1 MIRIVFTSD
10 NHLNRYYAKMSRDQL
25 RERRKRIRQA
35 FRETID
41 FAIKNGAHF
50 YLHGGDLFDNPDP
63 GPGELAFVAREF
75 KRLQEH
81 GVKILAISGNH
92 DMPRYMGEGATPI
105 RIYQELDALRVFGK
119 RTEVEFETFD
129 IDGMTIA
136 IGGLAPDPRADPDTD
151 PLQDVEINP
160 PEADV
165 TLLLLHGGV
174 EDAVPPGFS
183 EGVFKKST
191 IAALKQIDYFL
202 VGDIHFT
209 NKMNVE
215 HATVLIPGSTE
226 RLTFGE
232 LKNEPGFYFIEL
244 DSANG
249 TQRPVKMTRKLIDP
263 QGMRRH
269 ELRCGN
275 LPPDAPTE
283 YVFEEI
289 RAVSQND
296 QLLQLRMEGIL
307 DREAYHKL
315 KFFDIWRLGTELN
328 FYFDLDKSGV
338 EIRSLAEDE
347 YGNVVPEERVDVER
361 ELERVADELFDTAE
375 DDDERHL
382 ILEART
388 RVVNLYRSKNE

>member
-10 NHLNRYYAKMSRDQL
+10 NHLNRYYAKMTRDQL
-25 RERRKRIRQA
+25 IERRRRIRQA
-35 FRETID
+35 FRETVD
-41 FAIKNGAHF
+41 FAIKQNAHF
-50 YLHGGDLFDNPDP
+50 YLHGGDLFDNPNP
-63 GPGELAFVAREF
+63 SPNELAFVAREF
-75 KRLQEH
+75 KRLQNH

-105 RIYQELDALRVFGK
+105 RIYQELDAAKVFGK
-119 RTEVEFETFD
+119 RTQVEFETYE
-129 IDGMTIA
+129 IDDKTIA
-136 IGGLAPDPRADPDTD
+136 IGGLAPDPRADAGTD
-151 PLQDVEINP
+151 SLEGIEISA

-165 TLLLLHGGV
+165 TILMLHGGV
-174 EDAVPPGFS
+174 EDAVPPGFE

-209 NKMNVE
+209 SKLSVE

-232 LKNEPGFYFIEL
+232 IKNEPGFYYLEL
-244 DSANG
+244 DG
-249 TQRPVKMTRKLIDP
+249 KKPVRMTRKLIEP

-275 LPPDAPTE
+275 LPADNPTE
-283 YVFEEI
+283 YIFEEI
-289 RAVSQND
+289 RSVSQSD

-315 KFFDIWRLGTELN
+315 KFFDIWRQGSELN
-328 FYFDLDKSGV
+328 FYFDLDKS
-338 EIRSLAEDE
+338 EIELRARGDDDM
-347 YGNVVPEERVDVER
+347 GNVVPEERVDVER
-361 ELERVADELFDTAE
+361 ELERVADDIFDTAE
-375 DDDERHL
+375 TDDDREL
-382 ILEART
+382 IQEART
-388 RVVNLYRSKNE
+388 RVINMYRRENS

>member
-10 NHLNRYYAKMSRDQL
+10 NHLNRYYAKMTRDQL

-35 FRETID
+35 FRETVD
-41 FAIKNGAHF
+41 FAIKQNVQF

-63 GPGELAFVAREF
+63 NPLELAYVAREF
-75 KRLQEH
+75 KRMQAH
-81 GVKILAISGNH
+81 GIKILAISGNH
-92 DMPRYMGEGATPI
+92 DMPRYAGESATPI

-129 IDGMTIA
+129 IDGTRIA
-136 IGGLAPDPRADPDTD
+136 IGGLAPDPRAEAGSD
-151 PLQDVEINP
+151 PLEGVEIHP

-165 TLLLLHGGV
+165 TLLMLHGGV
-174 EDAVPPGFS
+174 EDAVPPGFE

-191 IAALKQIDYFL
+191 IAALKKIDYFL

-209 NKMNVE
+209 NKLSVE

-232 LKNEPGFYFIEL
+232 IKNEPGFYYLEL
-244 DSANG
+244 DAGNEAK
-249 TQRPVKMTRKLIDP
+249 RPVKMTRKLIEP

-275 LPPDAPTE
+275 LPADDPTS

-289 RAVSQND
+289 RAMSHPD

-307 DREAYHKL
+307 DREQYHKL
-315 KFFDIWRLGTELN
+315 KFFDIWRLGSELN
-328 FYFDLDKSGV
+328 FYFDLDKS
-338 EIRSLAEDE
+338 EIELRARGDDDN
-347 YGNVVPEERVDVER
+347 GNVVPEERVDVER
-361 ELERVADELFDTAE
+361 ELERVADDVFDAAE
-375 DDDERHL
+375 NDDERVL
-382 ILEART
+382 IQDARA
-388 RVVNLYRSKNE
+388 RVINMYRREN